1 MNEEPGEG
9 RDQGC
14 REHCPIEESS
24 GDMMERGEDVE
35 GTAEMERVTQGAQ
48 EPAPAVTA
56 DPRKEPEMPRVPQ
69 TWQLPA
75 PMTRTHLS
83 HTAGRTSLAVGPR
96 DEQGCR
102 GGGATGAESRE
113 QDLRWGPGATASPS
127 QGPGQAQGG
136 PGGPQDSSAPSSA
149 SSVGEAGGDPRGL
162 RLVEAPDSSFNS
174 PFFSF

>member
-1 MNEEPGEG
+1 
-9 RDQGC
+9 
-14 REHCPIEESS
+14 
-24 GDMMERGEDVE
+24 MMERGEDAE
-35 GTAEMERVTQGAQ
+35 GTAEMEQATRGRQ
-48 EPAPAVTA
+48 EPAPAVAA
-56 DPRKEPEMPRVPQ
+56 DPRKEPGTLRVPQ
-69 TWQLPA
+69 TCRLPA

-83 HTAGRTSLAVGPR
+83 HTAGRASLAAGPR

-113 QDLRWGPGATASPS
+113 QALRWGPGATASAS
-127 QGPGQAQGG
+127 QGPGQAQGA

-162 RLVEAPDSSFNS
+162 RLVEAPDSSFSS

>member
-56 DPRKEPEMPRVPQ
+56 DPREG
-69 TWQLPA
+69 
-75 PMTRTHLS
+75 
-83 HTAGRTSLAVGPR
+83 AGDAA
-96 DEQGCR
+96 
-102 GGGATGAESRE
+102 GATDLAAPSANDKNPPLAHGGPHLTGCGAQGRAGLPGGWRHWGRV
-113 QDLRWGPGATASPS
+113 QGAGPALGAGGHGVPIAGPGAGA
-127 QGPGQAQGG
+127 GG
-136 PGGPQDSSAPSSA
+136 PRGPAGQLGPQLSIQ
-149 SSVGEAGGDPRGL
+149 RG
-162 RLVEAPDSSFNS
+162 
-174 PFFSF
+174 